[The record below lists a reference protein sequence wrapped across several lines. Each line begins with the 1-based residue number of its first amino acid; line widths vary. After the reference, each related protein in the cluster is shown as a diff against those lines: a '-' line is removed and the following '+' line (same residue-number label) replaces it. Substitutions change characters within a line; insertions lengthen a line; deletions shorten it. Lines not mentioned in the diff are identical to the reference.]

1 MIDLR
6 QLQIMYQQW
15 CNGQEQVVFL
25 WAEFIEFAA
34 KQTRYNISELESELK
49 KTRWFEWPQK

>member
-6 QLQIMYQQW
+6 HLQMMYQQW

-25 WAEFIEFAA
+25 WQEFIEFAA
-34 KQTRYNISELESELK
+34 RQTRYSITELETELK
-49 KTRWFEWPQK
+49 KTQWFDWPRK